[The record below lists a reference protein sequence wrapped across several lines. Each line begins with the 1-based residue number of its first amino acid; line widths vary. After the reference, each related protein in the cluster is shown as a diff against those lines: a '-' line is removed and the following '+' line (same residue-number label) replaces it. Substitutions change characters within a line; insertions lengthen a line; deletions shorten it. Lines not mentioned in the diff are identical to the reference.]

1 MSNLVTATIE
11 IDAPP
16 ARVWEV
22 MMDTSRTLE
31 WVTIARA
38 VKQVDDGPLR
48 PGYRMDQTLAIH
60 GVPFHVKWTLEEV
73 REHEF
78 ARWVGKGP
86 ARSTALI
93 EERLTPLADGGTHV
107 DYRNEFKTPFG
118 PLGSVAS
125 RVSTPAPP
133 SAASNSRMD
142 WRFSRVGR
150 GSAMSSLSSSW

>member
-11 IDAPP
+11 IDASPD
-16 ARVWEV
+16 RVWDL
-22 MMDTSRTLE
+22 MMDAHRTLD
-31 WVTIARA
+31 WVTIVRA
-38 VKQVDDGPLR
+38 VKHVDDGPLR
-48 PGYRMDQTLAIH
+48 PGFRMDQTMAIH

-93 EERLTPLADGGTHV
+93 EDRLRPLPSGGTHV

-125 RVSTPAPP
+125 RVLVGGVPEHEAN
-133 SAASNSRMD
+133 ASLRKLK
-142 WRFSRVGR
+142 
-150 GSAMSSLSSSW
+150 ALLEA

>member
-16 ARVWEV
+16 DRVWDF
-22 MMDTSRTLE
+22 MMDAHRTLE
-31 WVTIARA
+31 WVTIVRA
-38 VKQVDDGPLR
+38 VKHVDDGPLR
-48 PGYRMDQTLAIH
+48 PGFRMDQTLAIH

-93 EERLTPLADGGTHV
+93 EDRLRPLPGGGTHV

-125 RVSTPAPP
+125 RVLVGGVPEHEAN
-133 SAASNSRMD
+133 ASLRKLK
-142 WRFSRVGR
+142 GLLE
-150 GSAMSSLSSSW
+150 A

>member
-1 MSNLVTATIE
+1 MSNLVVATIE

-16 ARVWEV
+16 ERVWTV

-38 VKQVDDGPLR
+38 VKEVDDGPLR
-48 PGYRMDQTLAIH
+48 PGFRMDQTLAIH

-93 EERLTPLADGGTHV
+93 EERLRPLDGGGTHV

-125 RVSTPAPP
+125 RVLVGGVPDHEAN
-133 SAASNSRMD
+133 ASLRKLK
-142 WRFSRVGR
+142 
-150 GSAMSSLSSSW
+150 ALLEQ

>member
-1 MSNLVTATIE
+1 MSNLVIATIE

-16 ARVWEV
+16 QRVWDV

-48 PGYRMDQTLAIH
+48 PGFRMDQTLAIH

-93 EERLTPLADGGTHV
+93 EERLTALDGGGTHV

-125 RVSTPAPP
+125 RVLVGGVPDHEAN
-133 SAASNSRMD
+133 ASLHKLK
-142 WRFSRVGR
+142 
-150 GSAMSSLSSSW
+150 ALLEQ

>member
-16 ARVWEV
+16 ERVWDV

-38 VKQVDDGPLR
+38 VKKVDDGPLR

-93 EERLTPLADGGTHV
+93 EERLAPLDGGGTHV

-125 RVSTPAPP
+125 RVLVGGVPDHEAN
-133 SAASNSRMD
+133 ASLRKLK
-142 WRFSRVGR
+142 
-150 GSAMSSLSSSW
+150 ALLEQ